1 MEKLMSIPDAARA
14 LCVSP
19 WTVRCWLSQK
29 RLAKVKVGRRTVVEE
44 RELQRFLA
52 EQNSP
57 ASKKEA

>member
-29 RLAKVKVGRRTVVEE
+29 RLAKVKAGRRTLITE
-44 RELQRFLA
+44 RELERFLR

-57 ASKKEA
+57 PSKKEV